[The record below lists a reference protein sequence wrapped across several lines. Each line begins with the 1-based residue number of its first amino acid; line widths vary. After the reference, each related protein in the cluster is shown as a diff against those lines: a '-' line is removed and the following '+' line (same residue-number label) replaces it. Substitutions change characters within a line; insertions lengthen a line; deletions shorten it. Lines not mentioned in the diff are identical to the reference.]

1 MSEVHIYHNPRCSKS
16 RETLALLQEQGI
28 EPTITE
34 YLKDAPNADEIKSVL
49 EKLGISARDLMRKGE
64 EEYQNLNLA
73 NPELSEEELI
83 QAIANHPKLMERP
96 VVVVGNQA
104 RIGRPPH
111 IVLEIIK

>member
-34 YLKDAPNADEIKSVL
+34 YLKDAPNSDEIKSVL

-111 IVLEIIK
+111 TVLEIIK